1 VRVVLVEKRL
11 EEVLIYASTLPE
23 RDHEFLLE
31 YIKEEQRA
39 RNKLLQDESDRLTAA
54 SAREDSDMDHRHK
67 LTGRAMTL
75 ASGVAT
81 GVLAIAA
88 YATVFN
94 QPTVAI
100 TAIGVD
106 LVGLVGTV
114 IGAKWLDNR
123 SA

>member
-1 VRVVLVEKRL
+1 MEKRL

-81 GVLAIAA
+81 GVLA
-88 YATVFN
+88 
-94 QPTVAI
+94 PTVAI